1 MGRTSDRMFYFVLA
15 DYGDRGLA
23 FIEADVGRNSLR
35 RVIVDIATGEIAAP
49 PLQILECNPVEH
61 VCNDITTDV
70 AREVHARLADGGEGC
85 PDRLRDFLDNN
96 LIAGAADYLDR
107 AAGTFDAAAA
117 SADDRHK
124 RLVTDLATRVRQAAE

>member
-1 MGRTSDRMFYFVLA
+1 MGRIADRMLYFVLA
-15 DYGDRGLA
+15 DYGDRGHA
-23 FIEADVGRNSLR
+23 FVETDIALNSLR
-35 RVIVDIATGEIAAP
+35 QVIVDIATGEIAAP

-61 VCNDITTDV
+61 VCNDVTQDI

-85 PDRLRDFLDNN
+85 PARLRDFLDEN

-117 SADDRHK
+117 SADDRYN